1 MKKSLNTLIRMC
13 EWDVDQKR
21 RELGVKLKLLSIT
34 ESKVK
39 ALNDELKVE
48 QTYVEANPL
57 EGGFNYGNYGDAVI
71 KKQKVIRGRIDA
83 IKSEIITLREELSL
97 SYNKLKKFEV
107 LTKNRLNLEK
117 IELDRKSQETVDD
130 LNITNFMRK
139 KVGS

>member
-71 KKQKVIRGRIDA
+71 KKQEVIRGRIDA

-107 LTKNRLNLEK
+107 LTKSRLNLEK

>member
-1 MKKSLNTLIRMC
+1 MC

-107 LTKNRLNLEK
+107 LTKSRLNLEK

>member
-71 KKQKVIRGRIDA
+71 KKQEVIRGRIDA

>member
-1 MKKSLNTLIRMC
+1 MC

-71 KKQKVIRGRIDA
+71 KKQEVIRGRIDA

-107 LTKNRLNLEK
+107 LTKSRLNLEK

>member
-107 LTKNRLNLEK
+107 LTKSRLNLEK

>member
-1 MKKSLNTLIRMC
+1 MLIKN
-13 EWDVDQKR
+13 E

-39 ALNDELKVE
+39 VLNDELKIE
-48 QTYVEANPL
+48 QTYAEAHPL

-71 KKQKVIRGRIDA
+71 KKQEVIRVRIDA
-83 IKSEIITLREELSL
+83 IKSEIIILREELNL

-117 IELDRKSQETVDD
+117 IELERKSQETVDD

-139 KVGS
+139 KVGG